1 MYEKYIAD
9 KFQHKKGQR
18 SGGGRKDI
26 LDSILS
32 KKRKHNQNEEVG
44 TFNLSVSK
52 TGRKRHLLEAAEA
65 IHSVT
70 EEASLKAESD
80 EKERTCEVLKVRFPH
95 SGEQAKGSGGPDL

>member
-32 KKRKHNQNEEVG
+32 KKRKHN
-44 TFNLSVSK
+44 
-52 TGRKRHLLEAAEA
+52 
-65 IHSVT
+65 
-70 EEASLKAESD
+70 
-80 EKERTCEVLKVRFPH
+80 
-95 SGEQAKGSGGPDL
+95 